1 MAVIID
7 CRNPQDLVTTYD
19 SIHIQS
25 ATAAAFTSPTDVVL
39 AQAID
44 QTTASD
50 LSTGYTSYTDAN
62 GTVGTT
68 YYRFRYKNSS
78 SGVVSSYSEIFLA
91 GGSVLQTRFR
101 RMMKD
106 TNSNNYFYS
115 TDDLDFFEVQAVQRL
130 YPTTWFETYTDT
142 GFVPD
147 NTTEIFNFPIGV
159 TRITGVDFLDS
170 SGNNLGRLVNYNVRG
185 RMLIFD
191 TAPRTGITL
200 RVWTE
205 KMFLKMAEV
214 PEIWDSHLLNIMMLQ
229 AYQMLEGNRTL
240 YYKYNSVVSAEGG
253 NLPSIGSIITRLEAQ
268 IQRREAQL
276 RRSRKPAFIKLV

>member
-1 MAVIID
+1 MATIID
-7 CRNPQDLVTTYD
+7 CRNPQNLVTTYD

-25 ATAAAFTSPTDVVL
+25 ATDAVFTTPTDVVL

-50 LSTGYTSYTDAN
+50 LSTGYTSYTDTN
-62 GTVGTT
+62 GTIGTT

-115 TDDLDFFEVQAVQRL
+115 TDDLDFFEVQSVQRL
-130 YPTTWFETYTDT
+130 YPTTWFETYTDV

-147 NTTEIFNFPIGV
+147 NTTEIFNFPTGV

-170 SGNNLGRLVNYNVRG
+170 SGNNLGRLVNWNVRG
-185 RMLIFD
+185 RILIFD

-240 YYKYNSVVSAEGG
+240 YYKYNSVVSSEGG

-276 RRSRKPAFIKLV
+276 RRSRKPGFIKLV